1 MEGTVTGRGIKI
13 KWTADNPKQAS
24 SGASECF
31 QRNVMTKHR
40 RKDHPMRKMIGKS
53 RGRAE
58 KSGGGRGRKDNVGIG
73 GRRLWQAYHLLL
85 TEILTVLRQP
95 DNRSASSE
103 KPRGDNRSA
112 QTMRRVRQ

>member
-1 MEGTVTGRGIKI
+1 MEGTVTGRGIEI

-40 RKDHPMRKMIGKS
+40 RKDRPMRKMIGKS

-73 GRRLWQAYHLLL
+73 RCRLWQVYHLLL
-85 TEILTVLRQP
+85 TKILTVLRQP
-95 DNRSASSE
+95 DNKLASSE
-103 KPRGDNRSA
+103 KPHGNNRGA
-112 QTMRRVRQ
+112 LTMR

>member
-40 RKDHPMRKMIGKS
+40 RNDRPMRKMIGKS
-53 RGRAE
+53 RERAE

-73 GRRLWQAYHLLL
+73 GRRLWQAYHRAN
-85 TEILTVLRQP
+85 TMEHRKRTV
-95 DNRSASSE
+95 DEWTRSWGGAST
-103 KPRGDNRSA
+103 P
-112 QTMRRVRQ
+112 